1 MIVVA
6 SMIVEAQLVCSREQ
20 NSRRRSLQA
29 HYEGTRA
36 DTVRM
41 AEGQQSGRLCSSGS
55 RVAGF
60 AAVAVGLQEWQQ
72 WQQSGSSGRNDRDGG
87 GHCGHTTRARGLIH
101 SEWLPDR
108 AEVIVSTLGPTRA
121 DTFRMT
127 ATGKKCQNKH
137 CLSLLME
144 VCHTGMTHNSIKGLY
159 RRSLPHGDDSQTL
172 LSTSKTLPQ
181 LSIPRSRKHGDNQ
194 QLY

>member
-1 MIVVA
+1 MIVIA
-6 SMIVEAQLVCSREQ
+6 SMIVEAQLVCSGEQ
-20 NSRRRSLQA
+20 NSRRRSLRA
-29 HYEGTRA
+29 HRGGEHTRA
-36 DTVRM
+36 DTIRM
-41 AEGQQSGRLCSSGS
+41 AEGQQGCRLCSSGS
-55 RVAGF
+55 RVVGF
-60 AAVAVGLQEWQQ
+60 AAMAVGLQEWQQ

-87 GHCGHTTRARGLIH
+87 GHCNR
-101 SEWLPDR
+101 SVWLPDR
-108 AEVIVSTLGPTRA
+108 TEVTIGLTHTVWLPQERSVKT
-121 DTFRMT
+121 
-127 ATGKKCQNKH
+127 KH

-181 LSIPRSRKHGDNQ
+181 LSISRSRKHGDNQ